1 MLSPRSEIENLIAAR
16 SEAIAAKDLDRLMAL
31 YASDVVYFDLVPPL
45 RYVGSDALRD
55 RFAHWFEGWRS
66 AIGQEIRD
74 LTITSSGDG
83 ATAHMLIRASGTL
96 ESGRDVG
103 FWVRASDFCQR
114 QDGRWLITHEHI
126 SLPVDMATGSAARDL
141 LP

>member
-1 MLSPRSEIENLIAAR
+1 MLEPRSEIEDLIAAR

-31 YASDVVYFDLVPPL
+31 YAADVVYFDLVPPL

-55 RFAHWFEGWRS
+55 RFAHWFQGWRS
-66 AIGQEIRD
+66 AIGQEVRD
-74 LTITSSGDG
+74 LTITASGDI
-83 ATAHMLIRASGTL
+83 ATAHMLIRASGTRQ
-96 ESGRDVG
+96 SGEDVG

-114 QDGRWLITHEHI
+114 QDRGWLITHDHI
-126 SLPVDMATGSAARDL
+126 SLPVDLATGRGVHDL